1 MADNPPAVSPTFPA
15 EPITP
20 QAATMTDTINTVV
33 SSSFTLALD
42 EGIGAETLA
51 EDATFRDNLAR
62 AV

>member
-20 QAATMTDTINTVV
+20 QAAVMTDTINTVV

-42 EGIGAETLA
+42 EKISAETLA
-51 EDATFRDNLAR
+51 DDTTFETNLAR